1 LLDVDAF
8 TEVPVP
14 KVLVTGQTD
23 VLLKI
28 QVTTSLLVKEE
39 ELYVLAFVPTLAPFT
54 FHWKLVF
61 VPALVVV
68 AVKVTGI
75 PEQIL
80 LVDEVMATVAGAD
93 ELTVMEILFELTV
106 AGVAQAAPEV
116 SVHCTT
122 APC

>member
-1 LLDVDAF
+1 MFEEEAF

-14 KVLVTGQTD
+14 KVLVTGHTD
-23 VLLKI
+23 VLLKV

-54 FHWKLVF
+54 FHWKLVLL
-61 VPALVVV
+61 PELVVV

-80 LVDEVMATVAGAD
+80 LVDEVMATVAGEL
-93 ELTVMEILFELTV
+93 ELTVIVILFEPTV
-106 AGVAQAAPEV
+106 VDVAQAAPEV
-116 SVHCTT
+116 SVHCITF
-122 APC
+122 PC